1 MEYPKKIMN
10 MKELMKLGYT
20 ERYLYRIFCTRG
32 QTCAFR
38 LNPLNPRSRILFDT
52 DELEK
57 MKEREIRAQQKGMH
71 LRDSHA

>member
-10 MKELMKLGYT
+10 MKELMELGYT
-20 ERYLYRIFCTRG
+20 ERYLYRIYSTKG
-32 QTCAFR
+32 QKCAFR

-57 MKEREIRAQQKGMH
+57 MKEREIRVQQKSMH
-71 LRDSHA
+71 MRDPHA